1 MTIFED
7 SGLKASEITGDIV
20 KWLVY
25 DGVENMVVVSHSN
38 DFIQLVFATF
48 VVGSISAVSGS
59 LTKDFGSAI
68 EKKIDDL
75 KIEKEKEMN
84 TVLLKTKKNGINS
97 NAERK
102 SMKTNTKLL
111 SEEKIKSS
119 KISTTFIQTD
129 NNPYIRAVLFR
140 YCTSAI
146 EGGVLFASY
155 QIVTKFVTM
164 IIPENYNMKFVFNQ
178 VIEEIEREIDP
189 DIV

>member
-1 MTIFED
+1 M
-7 SGLKASEITGDIV
+7 
-20 KWLVY
+20 
-25 DGVENMVVVSHSN
+25 
-38 DFIQLVFATF
+38 
-48 VVGSISAVSGS
+48 
-59 LTKDFGSAI
+59 
-68 EKKIDDL
+68 
-75 KIEKEKEMN
+75 
-84 TVLLKTKKNGINS
+84 
-97 NAERK
+97 K
-102 SMKTNTKLL
+102 SMKTNTKLS
-111 SEEKIKSS
+111 SEANKTKSS

-129 NNPYIRAVLFR
+129 NNPYIREVLFR

>member
-84 TVLLKTKKNGINS
+84 TVLSKTKKNS
-97 NAERK
+97 HP
-102 SMKTNTKLL
+102 
-111 SEEKIKSS
+111 KI
-119 KISTTFIQTD
+119 
-129 NNPYIRAVLFR
+129 L
-140 YCTSAI
+140 
-146 EGGVLFASY
+146 
-155 QIVTKFVTM
+155 
-164 IIPENYNMKFVFNQ
+164 
-178 VIEEIEREIDP
+178 
-189 DIV
+189 

>member
-1 MTIFED
+1 M
-7 SGLKASEITGDIV
+7 

-38 DFIQLVFATF
+38 DFVQLVFATF

-68 EKKIDDL
+68 EKKIDNL
-75 KIEKEKEMN
+75 KIEKEKEIN
-84 TVLLKTKKNGINS
+84 TVLLKTKKIGINS
-97 NAERK
+97 KVEMK
-102 SMKTNTKLL
+102 SMKTNTKLS
-111 SEEKIKSS
+111 SEAIKTKSS

-129 NNPYIRAVLFR
+129 NNPYIREVLFR

>member
-84 TVLLKTKKNGINS
+84 TVLLKTKKTGINS